1 MLQGR
6 TSHPTLQSQLL
17 NGHQHVVGT
26 GLPET
31 VTKPSPKGDVRFHVI
46 PGNSRSSE
54 TR

>member
-26 GLPET
+26 GLLET
-31 VTKPSPKGDVRFHVI
+31 VTKAMTPLPRGTYGFM
-46 PGNSRSSE
+46 
-54 TR
+54 